1 MNLPLDI
8 LRVGVSDDQ
17 VCAQSGKTQRV
28 EGPGSIRVVPQV
40 VPCIIRKM
48 VDLDV
53 VAHLQQLV
61 QARGRLT
68 RIHVSYKTR
77 LNLRQ

>member
-1 MNLPLDI
+1 
-8 LRVGVSDDQ
+8 
-17 VCAQSGKTQRV
+17 
-28 EGPGSIRVVPQV
+28 
-40 VPCIIRKM
+40 M

-68 RIHVSYKTR
+68 GIHVNWIIR
-77 LNLRQ
+77 LTWRLKMGTKVRLKILIRQQDQTGQSEIPL